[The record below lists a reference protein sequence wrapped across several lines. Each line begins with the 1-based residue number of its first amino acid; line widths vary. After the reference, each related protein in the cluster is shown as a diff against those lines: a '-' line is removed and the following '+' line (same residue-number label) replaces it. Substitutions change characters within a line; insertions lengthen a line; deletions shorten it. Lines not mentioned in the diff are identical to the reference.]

1 MKQQK
6 FYIVRKQ
13 WRDGKEEG
21 CCVVG
26 DAGYVSQEKAREV
39 MRMEFE
45 SAVDRWAERIGDKD
59 IRTMTLFMNQRN
71 IWHASSP
78 RRYCY
83 WWVDEITVN
92 E

>member
-39 MRMEFE
+39 MRMEFF
-45 SAVDRWAERIGDKD
+45 
-59 IRTMTLFMNQRN
+59 L
-71 IWHASSP
+71 
-78 RRYCY
+78 
-83 WWVDEITVN
+83 
-92 E
+92 